1 MSKQSN
7 RTKIILILGILSAI
21 GPLSIDMYLPA
32 FKNMAEALH
41 CSQEQM
47 GYTLSSFFFGIC
59 LGQLVNGP
67 LLDHF
72 GRKNVLYVGLS
83 VYVISSL
90 GSAFSTTVEQ
100 LIVWRFFQAIGGSIG
115 MVAPN
120 AVIRETFKE
129 SERPKILSLMMLIL
143 GVSPILA
150 PSLGSLLL
158 TITNWNVIFV
168 LLGIITL
175 VIIFLIR
182 SWLPEKIN
190 KHPKGKFKMGSILTS
205 YLALI
210 PEKQFL
216 TFAISGA
223 IGSGCIFTFVSG
235 APLTFLNFY
244 HADEKQFGWIFAM
257 VASGIIGASQFN
269 HWVLKRFSS
278 QQVLS
283 FVLPVQLVLGIVLA
297 LLSKFGLINIQIN
310 ILLLFLILACQG
322 LVFPNII
329 SLALQPFHEGAGA
342 ASAMMGAMQMAWGS
356 ICATILGLLFDGT
369 PFTMAII
376 MVFCALTANIILF
389 VVGKKYFISEARIN
403 TDV

>member
-83 VYVISSL
+83 VYVISSF

-376 MVFCALTANIILF
+376 MVFCALTANVILF

>member
-1 MSKQSN
+1 MSKQYN

-83 VYVISSL
+83 VYVISSF

-175 VIIFLIR
+175 LILFLIR

-190 KHPKGKFKMGSILTS
+190 KHPKGPFKIGSILTS
-205 YLALI
+205 YLALL

-283 FVLPVQLVLGIVLA
+283 FVLPLQLLLGIILA

-342 ASAMMGAMQMAWGS
+342 ASAMMGALQMAWGS

-376 MVFCALTANIILF
+376 MVFCALTANYILF
-389 VVGKKYFISEARIN
+389 VIGKKYFNPVVE
-403 TDV
+403 

>member
-1 MSKQSN
+1 MTKQSN

-83 VYVISSL
+83 VYVISSF

-158 TITNWNVIFV
+158 TVTNWNVIFV

>member
-83 VYVISSL
+83 VYVISSF

-283 FVLPVQLVLGIVLA
+283 FVLPMQLVLGIVLA

-376 MVFCALTANIILF
+376 MVFCALTANVILF

>member
-190 KHPKGKFKMGSILTS
+190 KHPKGKFKMSSILTS

>member
-83 VYVISSL
+83 VYVISSF

>member
-1 MSKQSN
+1 MSKQAN

-32 FKNMAEALH
+32 FKNMAAALH

-72 GRKNVLYVGLS
+72 GRKNVLYVGLII
-83 VYVISSL
+83 YVISSF
-90 GSAFSTTVEQ
+90 GSAFSFTVEQ

-120 AVIRETFKE
+120 AIIRETFKE
-129 SERPKILSLMMLIL
+129 AERPKILSLMMLIL

-158 TITNWNVIFV
+158 TITDWNIIFV

-175 VIIFLIR
+175 LILFLIK

-190 KHPKGKFKMGSILTS
+190 KHPKGPFKVKSILTS
-205 YLALI
+205 YVALL

-283 FVLPVQLVLGIVLA
+283 FILPLQLLLA
-297 LLSKFGLINIQIN
+297 ITLAVLSKFGLINIQIN
-310 ILLLFLILACQG
+310 IFLLFLILACQG

-342 ASAMMGAMQMAWGS
+342 ASAMMGALQMAWGS

-376 MVFCALTANIILF
+376 MVFCALSANFILF
-389 VVGKKYFISEARIN
+389 VIGKKYFQPVQE
-403 TDV
+403 

>member
-41 CSQEQM
+41 CTQEQM

-83 VYVISSL
+83 VYVISSF

-283 FVLPVQLVLGIVLA
+283 FVLPMQLVLGIVLA

-356 ICATILGLLFDGT
+356 ICATMLGLLFDGT

-376 MVFCALTANIILF
+376 MVFCALTANVILF

>member
-1 MSKQSN
+1 MSKQYN

-72 GRKNVLYVGLS
+72 GRKNVLYIGLS
-83 VYVISSL
+83 AYVISSF

-100 LIVWRFFQAIGGSIG
+100 LVVWRFFQAIGGSIG

-120 AVIRETFKE
+120 AIIRETFKE
-129 SERPKILSLMMLIL
+129 AERPKILSLMMLIL

-158 TITNWNVIFV
+158 TITNWNIIFV

-175 VIIFLIR
+175 LILFLIR

-269 HWVLKRFSS
+269 HWVLKRYSS

-283 FVLPVQLVLGIVLA
+283 FVLPLQLVIGIVLA

-376 MVFCALTANIILF
+376 MVFCALTANFILF
-389 VVGKKYFISEARIN
+389 VIGKNYFKPVVE
-403 TDV
+403 

>member
-1 MSKQSN
+1 MPNQAN

-72 GRKNVLYVGLS
+72 GRKNVLYIGLS
-83 VYVISSL
+83 AYVISSF

-120 AVIRETFKE
+120 AIIRETFKE

-158 TITNWNVIFV
+158 TITNWNIIFV

-175 VIIFLIR
+175 LIIFLIK

-190 KHPKGKFKMGSILTS
+190 KHPKGPFKLGSILTS
-205 YLALI
+205 YVALL

-283 FVLPVQLVLGIVLA
+283 FVLPLQLVLGITLA

-376 MVFCALTANIILF
+376 MVFCALTANFILF
-389 VVGKKYFISEARIN
+389 VLGKKYFVPVVE
-403 TDV
+403 

>member
-1 MSKQSN
+1 MSKQVN

-72 GRKNVLYVGLS
+72 GRKNVLYIGLII
-83 VYVISSL
+83 YVISSF
-90 GSAFSTTVEQ
+90 GSALSSTVEQ

-120 AVIRETFKE
+120 AIIRETFKE
-129 SERPKILSLMMLIL
+129 AERPKILSLMMLIL

-158 TITNWNVIFV
+158 TITNWNIIFV

-175 VIIFLIR
+175 LILFLIR

-190 KHPKGKFKMGSILTS
+190 KHPKGRFKIASIPTS
-205 YLALI
+205 YLALL

-283 FVLPVQLVLGIVLA
+283 FILPLQLILGIILA

-310 ILLLFLILACQG
+310 IFLLFMILACQG

-376 MVFCALTANIILF
+376 MVFCALTANFILF
-389 VVGKKYFISEARIN
+389 VLGKKYFKPELSSIE
-403 TDV
+403 